1 MDTDTAINDAAG
13 HNSILIKV
21 RQLQHVHFQQ
31 LCGGG
36 GLTLTKYRTTSGPF
50 LWSWDQSDSGDD
62 ECYKYHHY
70 SHSISVISSYSYML
84 CSYEVR
90 ERIRLYFR
98 ADPSRTDFFCNQI
111 LLQPDSS
118 ATRFEDHF
126 AANLGKTKKWQ
137 QSHAT
142 KSSKPAIGRHVETTG
157 RDKHSIN
164 RRTNSKSCN
173 NHSPSETLELMW
185 SGSSFERLKM
195 YFLFYILAYKD
206 IRILF
211 LCNLDIIFTSL
222 SHSSTSSY
230 WLSIEIC

>member
-1 MDTDTAINDAAG
+1 MC
-13 HNSILIKV
+13 V
-21 RQLQHVHFQQ
+21 
-31 LCGGG
+31 GG
-36 GLTLTKYRTTSGPF
+36 GLSLTKYRTTSGPF

-111 LLQPDSS
+111 LLQPDSR
-118 ATRFEDHF
+118 TIWLPTWLR
-126 AANLGKTKKWQ
+126 KKKWQ

-173 NHSPSETLELMW
+173 NHSPSETLKLIRFGNYFVE
-185 SGSSFERLKM
+185 STIESF
-195 YFLFYILAYKD
+195 
-206 IRILF
+206 
-211 LCNLDIIFTSL
+211 IFSL
-222 SHSSTSSY
+222 SNVTKSQGLCFTGIFFIYYLLVS
-230 WLSIEIC
+230 LSVLYFSLHGGRGIRCSCQPGKVLV

>member
-1 MDTDTAINDAAG
+1 MYIFN
-13 HNSILIKV
+13 NCV
-21 RQLQHVHFQQ
+21 
-31 LCGGG
+31 CGG
-36 GLTLTKYRTTSGPF
+36 GLTLTKYSTTSGPF

-111 LLQPDSS
+111 LLQPDSR
-118 ATRFEDHF
+118 TILLPTWVR
-126 AANLGKTKKWQ
+126 KKKWQ

-142 KSSKPAIGRHVETTG
+142 KSSKPAIGRHVKTTG

-173 NHSPSETLELMW
+173 NHSPSET
-185 SGSSFERLKM
+185 
-195 YFLFYILAYKD
+195 
-206 IRILF
+206 
-211 LCNLDIIFTSL
+211 
-222 SHSSTSSY
+222 
-230 WLSIEIC
+230 